1 MVMQRT
7 GLVVTAIVPGL
18 AAMIASGYY
27 LFPDWAALDNA
38 HRNLT
43 KIAATNPSV
52 QALIVAQA
60 AEERHRINCFAEGM
74 GVLVGGIW
82 MAIGVHGLCLLPK
95 DRQS

>member
-1 MVMQRT
+1 VIRS
-7 GLVVTAIVPGL
+7 TAFVLTSILPGAL
-18 AAMIASGYY
+18 ATIASGYY

-38 HRNLT
+38 HRNLDRV
-43 KIAATNPSV
+43 AQSNPSV

-82 MAIGVHGLCLLPK
+82 MAIGVHGICTMP
-95 DRQS
+95 RSAP